1 MFRTGCWYR
10 NSGVEPFFWSL
21 MYEWIKYEN
30 YQNLDVAK
38 ISVFNYIETNYNPVR
53 LHQTLDYRSRE
64 QLEKKGLP

>member
-1 MFRTGCWYR
+1 
-10 NSGVEPFFWSL
+10 